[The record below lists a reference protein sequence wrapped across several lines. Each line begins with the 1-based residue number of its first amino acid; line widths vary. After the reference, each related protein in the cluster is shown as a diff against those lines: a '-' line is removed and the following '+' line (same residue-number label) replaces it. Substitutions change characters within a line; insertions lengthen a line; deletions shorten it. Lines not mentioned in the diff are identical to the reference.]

1 MSLNF
6 TDDRGTR
13 HLFTSI
19 AARDEFLDRH
29 PHLRKYAAKRVA
41 ADGEVIRVPMT
52 VMDAAPWAQA
62 AFAADSGKRDE
73 HAAAQAAS
81 DAAFDHSV
89 AAINSWRDGR
99 APVAQSVVAD
109 AAAEADAYQRSVAR
123 VNEGRSK

>member
-1 MSLNF
+1 MTLLTF
-6 TDDRGTR
+6 RDDKNML
-13 HLFTSI
+13 HLFSTV
-19 AARDEFLDRH
+19 AARDEYLDRH

-99 APVAQSVVAD
+99 APAAQTAVAD

-123 VNEGRSK
+123 VNEGRK